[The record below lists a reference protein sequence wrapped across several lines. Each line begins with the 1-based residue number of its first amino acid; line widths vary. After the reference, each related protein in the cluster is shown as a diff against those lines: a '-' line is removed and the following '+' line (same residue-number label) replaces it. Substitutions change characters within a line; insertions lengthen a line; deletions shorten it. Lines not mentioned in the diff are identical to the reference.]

1 MTLQQLRYI
10 IAIAEAGSITSAADK
25 LLVSQPSLSKV
36 VNQIEEEMGITIFNR
51 NNRGVYL
58 SEEGLSFLSYSRQV
72 VEQADLLEN
81 KYKNKE
87 KQRRVFSITSHHYAF
102 VVNAFVALVKEYGE
116 NKYEFSLRE
125 TLTNNIIEDVRTS
138 RSEIGVLFLS
148 NFNRKVILKMLEDAD
163 LKFTKLF
170 AVKPHIFVSR
180 KNPLAKE
187 KTVELSDL
195 KNFPRLL
202 YDQGI
207 KNSFYFAE
215 EPQPIIDSNKNIIVT
230 DRATIFNLMIGLNGY
245 TIASGVLSS
254 DLNGT
259 EIVAIPLK
267 TDEIMEIGYIKNID
281 RPLSKICISYINHLK
296 KYIKFYRHNQKLS
309 WVKENKY

>member
-10 IAIAEAGSITSAADK
+10 IAIAEACSITSAADK

-148 NFNRKVILKMLEDAD
+148 DFNRKVILKMLEDAD

-309 WVKENKY
+309 

>member
-87 KQRRVFSITSHHYAF
+87 KQRRVFFITSHHYAF

-148 NFNRKVILKMLEDAD
+148 DFNRKVILKMLEDAD

-187 KTVELSDL
+187 KIVKLSDL
-195 KNFPRLL
+195 KKFPRLL

-259 EIVAIPLK
+259 EIVAIPLE

-296 KYIKFYRHNQKLS
+296 KYIKFYRYNQKLS
-309 WVKENKY
+309 

>member
-148 NFNRKVILKMLEDAD
+148 DFNRKVILKMLEDAD

-259 EIVAIPLK
+259 EIVAIPLE

-309 WVKENKY
+309 

>member
-36 VNQIEEEMGITIFNR
+36 VNQIEEMGITIFNR

-148 NFNRKVILKMLEDAD
+148 DFNRKVILKMLEDAD

-187 KTVELSDL
+187 KIVKLSDL

-215 EPQPIIDSNKNIIVT
+215 EPQPIINSNKNIIVT

-259 EIVAIPLK
+259 EIVAIPLQ

-309 WVKENKY
+309 

>member
-138 RSEIGVLFLS
+138 KSEIGVLFLS
-148 NFNRKVILKMLEDAD
+148 DFNRKVILKMLEDAD

-187 KTVELSDL
+187 KIVKLSDL

-259 EIVAIPLK
+259 EIVAIPLE

-296 KYIKFYRHNQKLS
+296 TYIKFYRHNQKLS
-309 WVKENKY
+309 

>member
-148 NFNRKVILKMLEDAD
+148 DFNRKVILKMLEDAD

-187 KTVELSDL
+187 KIVKLSDL

-259 EIVAIPLK
+259 EIVAIPLE

-296 KYIKFYRHNQKLS
+296 TYIKFYRHNQKLS
-309 WVKENKY
+309 

>member
-148 NFNRKVILKMLEDAD
+148 DFNRKVILKMLEDAD

-170 AVKPHIFVSR
+170 VVKPHIFVSR

-259 EIVAIPLK
+259 EIVAIPLQ

-309 WVKENKY
+309 

>member
-148 NFNRKVILKMLEDAD
+148 DFNRKVILKMLEDAD

-309 WVKENKY
+309 

>member
-87 KQRRVFSITSHHYAF
+87 KQRRVFFITSHHYAF

-148 NFNRKVILKMLEDAD
+148 DFNRKVILKMLEDAD

-187 KTVELSDL
+187 KIVKLSDL

-215 EPQPIIDSNKNIIVT
+215 EPQPIINSNKNIIVT

-259 EIVAIPLK
+259 EIVAIPLE

-296 KYIKFYRHNQKLS
+296 KYIKFYRYNQKLS
-309 WVKENKY
+309 

>member
-138 RSEIGVLFLS
+138 QSEIGVLFLS
-148 NFNRKVILKMLEDAD
+148 DFNRKVILKMLEDAD

-187 KTVELSDL
+187 KIVKLSDL

-215 EPQPIIDSNKNIIVT
+215 EPQPIINSNKNIIVT

-259 EIVAIPLK
+259 EIVAIPLQ

-309 WVKENKY
+309 

>member
-36 VNQIEEEMGITIFNR
+36 VNQIEEEMGIIIFNR

-72 VEQADLLEN
+72 VEQANLLEN

-148 NFNRKVILKMLEDAD
+148 DFNRKVILKMLEDAD

-187 KTVELSDL
+187 KIVKLSDL

-215 EPQPIIDSNKNIIVT
+215 EPQPIINSNKNIIVT

-259 EIVAIPLK
+259 EIVAIPLQ

-309 WVKENKY
+309 

>member
-148 NFNRKVILKMLEDAD
+148 DFNRKVILKMLEDAD

-195 KNFPRLL
+195 KKFPRLL

-259 EIVAIPLK
+259 EIVAIPLE

-296 KYIKFYRHNQKLS
+296 TYIKFYRHNQKLS
-309 WVKENKY
+309 

>member
-148 NFNRKVILKMLEDAD
+148 DFNRKVILKMLEDAD

-259 EIVAIPLK
+259 EIVAIPLQ

-309 WVKENKY
+309 

>member
-148 NFNRKVILKMLEDAD
+148 DFNRKVILKMLEDAD

-187 KTVELSDL
+187 KIVKLSDL

-259 EIVAIPLK
+259 EIVAIPLE

-309 WVKENKY
+309 

>member
-148 NFNRKVILKMLEDAD
+148 DFNRKVILKMLEDAD

-259 EIVAIPLK
+259 EIVAIPLE

-296 KYIKFYRHNQKLS
+296 TYIKFYRHNQKLS
-309 WVKENKY
+309 

>member
-10 IAIAEAGSITSAADK
+10 IAIAEACSITSAADK

-36 VNQIEEEMGITIFNR
+36 VNQIEEERGITIFNR

-148 NFNRKVILKMLEDAD
+148 DFNRKVILKMLEDAD

-309 WVKENKY
+309 

>member
-10 IAIAEAGSITSAADK
+10 IAIAEVGSITSAADK

-148 NFNRKVILKMLEDAD
+148 DFNRKVILKMLEDAD

-187 KTVELSDL
+187 KIVKLSDL
-195 KNFPRLL
+195 KNYPRLL

-259 EIVAIPLK
+259 EIVAIPLQ

-309 WVKENKY
+309 

>member
-138 RSEIGVLFLS
+138 KSEIGVLFLS
-148 NFNRKVILKMLEDAD
+148 DFNRKVILKMLEDAD

-259 EIVAIPLK
+259 EIVAIPLE

-296 KYIKFYRHNQKLS
+296 TYIKFYRHNQKLS
-309 WVKENKY
+309 